1 MSFAASLDPGERR
14 RAAGMAA
21 VVVGLHVV
29 GFVTLLALVVP
40 RDLPVAGSGAFGVGL
55 GITAYSLGLRHAF
68 DADHIAAID
77 GTTRK
82 LMSEGKRPL
91 SVGYWFSLGHSTIV
105 VAIGV
110 ALVVAGKSVYG
121 AVSNDN
127 SLVAQFGGPFGAIVS
142 ATFLYLIAL
151 LNLVVLAGIIR
162 VFRSMR
168 RGEYDAA
175 ELDR

>member
-55 GITAYSLGLRHAF
+55 GITAYTLGLRHAF

-82 LMSEGKRPL
+82 LMAEGQRPL
-91 SVGYWFSLGHSTIV
+91 GVGFFFSLGHSTIV
-105 VAIGV
+105 LVLG
-110 ALVVAGKSVYG
+110 ALVSFGVRGLGG
-121 AVSNDN
+121 AVAND
-127 SLVAQFGGPFGAIVS
+127 GS
-142 ATFLYLIAL
+142 ALHSGTGLI
-151 LNLVVLAGIIR
+151 G
-162 VFRSMR
+162 
-168 RGEYDAA
+168 
-175 ELDR
+175 